1 MSGGRDLPIES
12 LGVPKNSEWGP
23 VLWEILH
30 GSAEKL
36 ARTSIKS
43 ITDDQR
49 REMTLV
55 LRYVEVV
62 MPCAM
67 CRAHYRDYRTK
78 NPIDKFPEEIQA
90 YKAAVRTW
98 LFNLHQEITDSAGLA
113 RIMTVGD
120 LADRYGSIDLKA
132 KAAVFFGLMDRALR
146 LRIIEREPLKRFNT
160 HITFLIRLLM

>member
-1 MSGGRDLPIES
+1 
-12 LGVPKNSEWGP
+12 
-23 VLWEILH
+23 
-30 GSAEKL
+30 
-36 ARTSIKS
+36 
-43 ITDDQR
+43 
-49 REMTLV
+49 
-55 LRYVEVV
+55 
-62 MPCAM
+62 M